1 MWPRAI
7 HPWRARCTSGH
18 ATPPPLPLRWSSR
31 SGARLSGRASAFAND
46 AASCQSR
53 AHRRTPYASGMPSIE
68 SVSSVSCSIDEAK
81 SHALPISIAEDSM
94 RSRLSFETPRVAVRI
109 SFSVE
114 PQRCSIRR
122 LASGC
127 TLPVKQYWSFG
138 VRPLRSRSPS

>member
-1 MWPRAI
+1 
-7 HPWRARCTSGH
+7 
-18 ATPPPLPLRWSSR
+18 
-31 SGARLSGRASAFAND
+31 
-46 AASCQSR
+46 
-53 AHRRTPYASGMPSIE
+53 MPSIE

-81 SHALPISIAEDSM
+81 SHALPISIALDSI